1 MPDDFLG
8 ALQRERDEIAGQLV
22 KVVGQLEPLVR
33 RRQELQERARALDT
47 VMASYVRHSG
57 SDGVRSEEG
66 TISHK
71 GSFLDVA
78 WEILQAWGSLHYEAL
93 LARVTERGVE
103 VPGRNPAANLV
114 AHMSRDKRFKRVG
127 RGTYA
132 PV

>member
-1 MPDDFLG
+1 MRDDFLKTV
-8 ALQRERDEIAGQLV
+8 QREREEIAAELER
-22 KVVGQLEPLVR
+22 VVGQLEPLVGR
-33 RRQELQERARALDT
+33 RRELEERARALDA
-47 VMASYVRHSG
+47 VMASYG
-57 SDGVRSEEG
+57 QQNWSDGARREEG
-66 TISHK
+66 RVSRK
-71 GSFLDVA
+71 DSFMDVA
-78 WEILQAWGSLHYEAL
+78 WEILQTWGSLHYEAL

>member
-1 MPDDFLG
+1 MRDDFLE
-8 ALQRERDEIAGQLV
+8 ALQRERAEIGDQLEN
-22 KVVGQLEPLVR
+22 VVGQLEPLVR
-33 RRQELQERARALDT
+33 QRRELQEQARALDT
-47 VMASYVRHSG
+47 VMARYGRHDG
-57 SDGVRSEEG
+57 SDGARSEEG
-66 TISHK
+66 TISRK
-71 GSFLDVA
+71 SSFLDVA

>member
-1 MPDDFLG
+1 MRDDFLE
-8 ALQRERDEIAGQLV
+8 ALQRERAEIGDQLEN
-22 KVVGQLEPLVR
+22 VVGQLEPLVR
-33 RRQELQERARALDT
+33 QRRELQEQARALDT
-47 VMASYVRHSG
+47 VMARYGRHDG
-57 SDGVRSEEG
+57 SDGARSEEG
-66 TISHK
+66 PISRK